1 MKKRWKYV
9 KIGGNL
15 KKIGGN
21 MKKDL
26 KRMQKNS
33 SAI

>member
-21 MKKDL
+21 MKKEL
-26 KRMQKNS
+26 KKN
-33 SAI
+33 AEEL